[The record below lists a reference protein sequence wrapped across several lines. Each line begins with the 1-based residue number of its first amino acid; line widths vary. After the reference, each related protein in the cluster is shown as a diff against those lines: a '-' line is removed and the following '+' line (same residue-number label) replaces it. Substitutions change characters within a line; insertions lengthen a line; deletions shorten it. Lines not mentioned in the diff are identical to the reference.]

1 MKVFLTYND
10 QYNGIYKTQVI
21 DVLKM
26 YQSEGIKFKLIS
38 FISLKDFFKQKKQ
51 ISENY
56 HDALILPMIPKIKN
70 WHLNRFILKFFLK
83 RADLIIARG
92 IFATNLA
99 LLSKKKSA
107 KVIYNGRGAIYSE
120 QLEYGVYD
128 GTRIEGD
135 IFQIEKKAVLNSDKR
150 ISISES
156 LINYW
161 KENFDYKDT
170 FHEVIPCCTSF
181 FSNTKKIIFKENS
194 EIKIIFSGS
203 SAKWQSYEIM
213 CKHFSNFLSLNA
225 NLSIIILSKNRK
237 VFSNIVKRYP
247 NRIKVMWI
255 NHKDVKDVLLTADYG
270 YVYRDKTE
278 TNLVSSPVK
287 IAEYLSCG
295 LKLLISDSLGD
306 YFKMSILNNLGINL
320 DDKNFNF
327 FDLKKV
333 SMSEKKRISKFA
345 QKNLSLESKIIKQK
359 YLRILDENSFSY

>member
-1 MKVFLTYND
+1 
-10 QYNGIYKTQVI
+10 
-21 DVLKM
+21 
-26 YQSEGIKFKLIS
+26 
-38 FISLKDFFKQKKQ
+38 
-51 ISENY
+51 
-56 HDALILPMIPKIKN
+56 MIPKIKN
-70 WHLNRFILKFFLK
+70 WHLNKFILKFFLK

-120 QLEYGVYD
+120 QLEYGVYND
-128 GTRIEGD
+128 TRIEED
-135 IFQIEKKAVLNSDKR
+135 IFQLEKKAVLCSYKR

-181 FSNTKKIIFKENS
+181 FQILKNDFENS
-194 EIKIIFSGS
+194 GIKIIFSGS

-237 VFSNIVKRYP
+237 VFSNIIERYP

-255 NHKDVKDVLLTADYG
+255 NHIDVKDVLLTADYG

-320 DDKNFNF
+320 DDKKFNF

-333 SMSEKKRISKFA
+333 SMSEKNSISKFD
-345 QKNLSLESKIIKQK
+345 QKNLSLESNIIKQK
-359 YLRILDENSFSY
+359 YLRIIDENSSSY

>member
-26 YQSEGIKFKLIS
+26 YQFEGIKFKLIS
-38 FISLKDFFKQKKQ
+38 FISAKDFFKQKKQ
-51 ISENY
+51 IFENY
-56 HDALILPMIPKIKN
+56 SNALILPMIPKVKN
-70 WHLNRFILKFFLK
+70 WHLNSFILKFFLK

-120 QLEYGVYD
+120 QLEYGVYN

-135 IFQIEKKAVLNSDKR
+135 IFQLEKKAVLNSDKR

-161 KENFDYKDT
+161 RENYEYKDT
-170 FHEVIPCCTSF
+170 FHEIIPSCTSF
-181 FSNTKKIIFKENS
+181 FSNSEKMILKENS
-194 EIKIIFSGS
+194 ETKIIFSGS
-203 SAKWQSYEIM
+203 SAKWQSYDVM
-213 CKHFSNFLSLNA
+213 CKHFSKFLSLNV

-237 VFSNIVKRYP
+237 VFSNILEKYP
-247 NRIKVMWI
+247 KRIKVVWL
-255 NHKDVKDVLLTADYG
+255 NHNDVKDVLLTADYG
-270 YVYRDKTE
+270 YVYREKNE
-278 TNLVSSPVK
+278 TNMVSSPVK

-295 LKLLISDSLGD
+295 LKLLISDSIGD
-306 YFKMSILNNLGINL
+306 YFKMSTLHYLGINL
-320 DDKNFNF
+320 DDKEFNF
-327 FDLKKV
+327 CDLKKV
-333 SMSEKKRISKFA
+333 SLSEKIRISKFA
-345 QKNLSLESKIIKQK
+345 KENLSLDSKIIKQK
-359 YLRILDENSFSY
+359 YLSILDENSYSN

>member
-1 MKVFLTYND
+1 MKTFITFND
-10 QYNGIYKTQVI
+10 NYDGIYKTQVI

-38 FISLKDFFKQKKQ
+38 FISVKDFFKQKKQ
-51 ISENY
+51 ILENY
-56 HDALILPMIPKIKN
+56 PNALILPMIPKMKN
-70 WHLNRFILKFFLK
+70 WHLNRFILIFFLK

-120 QLEYGVYD
+120 QLEYGVYN
-128 GTRIEGD
+128 GTSIEED
-135 IFQIEKKAVLNSDKR
+135 IFQLEKKAVLFSYNR

-161 KENFDYKDT
+161 KKNFDYKDT

-181 FSNTKKIIFKENS
+181 FSNTKKMLFKQNS

-237 VFSNIVKRYP
+237 VFSNIIERYP

-255 NHKDVKDVLLTADYG
+255 NHNDVKDVLLTADYG

-278 TNLVSSPVK
+278 TNLVASPVK

-306 YFKMSILNNLGINL
+306 YFKISILNNLGINL
-320 DDKNFNF
+320 DDKKFNF
-327 FDLKKV
+327 SGLKKV
-333 SMSEKKRISKFA
+333 SISEKNRISKFA
-345 QKNLSLESKIIKQK
+345 QKNLSLESKVIRQK
-359 YLRILDENSFSY
+359 YLSVIDENSSSY

>member
-10 QYNGIYKTQVI
+10 QFNGIYKTQVI

-38 FISLKDFFKQKKQ
+38 FLSVKDFFKQRKQ
-51 ISENY
+51 IFENY
-56 HDALILPMIPKIKN
+56 PNALILPMIPKIKN
-70 WHLNRFILKFFLK
+70 WHLNRFILNFFLK

-120 QLEYGVYD
+120 QLEYGVYN
-128 GTRIEGD
+128 GTSIEKD
-135 IFQIEKKAVLNSDKR
+135 IFQLEKKAVLCAYKR

-181 FSNTKKIIFKENS
+181 FSNTKKMIFKENS
-194 EIKIIFSGS
+194 GIKIIFSGS

-237 VFSNIVKRYP
+237 VFSNILERYP

-255 NHKDVKDVLLTADYG
+255 NHNDVKDVLLTADYG

-320 DDKNFNF
+320 DDKKFNF

-333 SMSEKKRISKFA
+333 TMSEKNRISKFA

-359 YLRILDENSFSY
+359 YLRIIDENSSSY